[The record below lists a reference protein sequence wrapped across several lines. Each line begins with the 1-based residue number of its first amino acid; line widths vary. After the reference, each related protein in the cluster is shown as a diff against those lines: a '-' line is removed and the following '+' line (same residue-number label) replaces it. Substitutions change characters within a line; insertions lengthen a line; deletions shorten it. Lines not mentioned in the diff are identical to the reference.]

1 LLANVGNESR
11 YNANLTLNYNTGK
24 MNVFGSYGFRQ
35 NNAARTSSGY
45 RIHYDSLQ
53 NIINIYESSSSAE
66 GRPFSHLGNFGMDY
80 QLNENNKLELAG
92 NVNFQD
98 MCRTQNTLS
107 TWKDEDLNIT
117 SQYTTLAINDELE
130 VEWEASAVFTHQFR
144 EEGHELQFEFNFTGY
159 DETEDNHYTETYS
172 VPPGFV
178 DLSHILVKKGGPQAN
193 VYAEYTL
200 PIGEETELEAGY
212 VGEFF
217 KDNVSYFGEYYDDNS
232 NEWIK
237 DVVKSNDFVFRQDIH
252 ALYGTLSHSF
262 DKFSFMAGLRAEQA
276 LITSHLITIDSLV
289 PNNYFRVYPTLHL
302 SYDLSDEQQLQLNY
316 SHRVRRPDSDEMNP
330 FPEYSD
336 PRNMEAGNPLLKPEQ
351 IHSIEFGYQLKKEL
365 FTIQPSVYYRYT
377 YDAFT
382 QIFTIASDTV
392 LLRTEA
398 NLSKNQS
405 LGGEFIA
412 TLNAGKFM
420 TLNLS
425 TNGYYNVLDASNL
438 GYSANKSAFA
448 WDSKLGANINI
459 TSTTLLQIYGYFHS
473 KRLTAQ
479 GWYDPSYYANI
490 GLRQDL
496 FKNRAS
502 LIFTVS
508 DVFNSL
514 KSSGT
519 IDTPYLY
526 QESTQKRVSQI
537 LYLGFTYRFGKSS
550 KNKAEDLKFD
560 NNI

>member
-1 LLANVGNESR
+1 M
-11 YNANLTLNYNTGK
+11 NA
-24 MNVFGSYGFRQ
+24 
-35 NNAARTSSGY
+35 
-45 RIHYDSLQ
+45 DS
-53 NIINIYESSSSAE
+53 I
-66 GRPFSHLGNFGMDY
+66 
-80 QLNENNKLELAG
+80 
-92 NVNFQD
+92 
-98 MCRTQNTLS
+98 
-107 TWKDEDLNIT
+107 IT
-117 SQYTTLAINDELE
+117 SQYTTERINMESE
-130 VEWEASAVFTHQFR
+130 MEWEASAVYSHLFKK
-144 EEGHELQFEFNFTGY
+144 EGHELQIEFNTARY
-159 DETEDNHYTETYS
+159 DESEDNQYYEIYS
-172 VPPGFV
+172 VPAEYKN
-178 DLSHILVKKGGPQAN
+178 LSHILIKKGGPQAN
-193 VYAEYTL
+193 FYAEYTL

-212 VGEFF
+212 VGEFLT
-217 KDNVSYFGEYYDDNS
+217 DNITYFGEYYDDNS
-232 NEWIK
+232 NEWK
-237 DVVKSNDFVFRQDIH
+237 TDLAKSNDFVLNQNIH
-252 ALYGTLSHSF
+252 ALYATFSHTF
-262 DKFSFMAGLRAEQA
+262 DKLSFKAGLRAEQA
-276 LITSHLITIDSLV
+276 LITSHLLTLDSIV

-302 SYDLSDEQQLQLNY
+302 SYELTDEQQLQLNY
-316 SHRVRRPDSDEMNP
+316 SHRVRRPDGDELNP

-351 IHSIEFGYQLKKEL
+351 IHSLEFGYQLKKEL
-365 FTIQPSVYYRYT
+365 FTIQPTIYYRYT

-382 QIFTIASDTV
+382 QIQKYINDTV
-392 LLRTEA
+392 LLRTIE
-398 NLSKNQS
+398 NLSEDQS

-425 TNGYYNVLDASNL
+425 TNGYYHLIDASNL

-459 TSTTLLQIYGYFHS
+459 TSSTLLQIYGYFRS

-479 GWYDPSYYANI
+479 GWYDPSYYANL

-496 FKNRAS
+496 FKNKAS

-526 QESTQKRVSQI
+526 QKSIQKRVSQI
-537 LYLGFTYRFGKSS
+537 VYLGFTYRFGKTS

-560 NNI
+560 NSI

>member
-1 LLANVGNESR
+1 
-11 YNANLTLNYNTGK
+11 
-24 MNVFGSYGFRQ
+24 
-35 NNAARTSSGY
+35 
-45 RIHYDSLQ
+45 
-53 NIINIYESSSSAE
+53 
-66 GRPFSHLGNFGMDY
+66 LGLDY
-80 QLNENNKLELAG
+80 QFDKNNKIELSG
-92 NVNFQD
+92 NINVQD
-98 MCRTQNTLS
+98 MHRTQNTLS
-107 TWKDEDLNIT
+107 TWKNKDLNIT
-117 SQYTTLAINDELE
+117 SQYNTLAINDEPE
-130 VEWEASAVFTHQFR
+130 MEWEASTVYSHQFQK
-144 EEGHELQFEFNFTGY
+144 EGHELQFEFNITGY
-159 DETEDNHYTETYS
+159 DETEDNHYTEAYT
-172 VPPGFV
+172 VPPGYV
-178 DLSHILVKKGGPQAN
+178 NLSHILVKKGGPLAN

-200 PIGEETELEAGY
+200 PLGEETELQAGY

-217 KDNVSYFGEYYDDNS
+217 KDNVSYFGEYYDNNS

-237 DVVKSNDFVFRQDIH
+237 DVAKSNDFVFRQDIH

-276 LITSHLITIDSLV
+276 LITSHLITLDSLV

-365 FTIQPSVYYRYT
+365 FTIQPTLFYRYT

-382 QIFTIASDTV
+382 QIFTSVNDTV

-398 NLSKNQS
+398 NLSQNQS
-405 LGGEFIA
+405 LGGEIVT
-412 TLNAGKFM
+412 TLNAGKFL
-420 TLNLS
+420 TINLS
-425 TNGYYNVLDASNL
+425 ANGYYNVIDASNL

-459 TSTTLLQIYGYFHS
+459 TGSTLLQIYGYFRS

-479 GWYDPSYYANI
+479 GWYDPSYYANL

-496 FKNRAS
+496 FKNKAS

-514 KSSGT
+514 KSSGV
-519 IDTPYLY
+519 IDTPSLY
-526 QESTQKRVSQI
+526 QKSSQKRVSQI
-537 LYLGFTYRFGKSS
+537 VYLGFTYHFGKST
-550 KNKAEDLKFD
+550 KKQAGDLKFE
-560 NNI
+560 NSI